1 MEKKSFD
8 VTGMS
13 CSACSAK
20 VEKTVSNLVGVEK
33 VSVNLLKNS
42 MNVEFDPN
50 RVGVEQIV
58 EAVSKIGYGAT
69 SKEKSRSDRKVTQEP
84 EIQAMKVRLLI
95 SILFSIPLM
104 WVAMSPMFGIEN
116 PLLIPSLSLPIYQA
130 VAQILLTLPVV
141 VVNFHFFYTGFKALL
156 NRAPTMDSLV
166 ALSTSACIG
175 FGFWIFFQVLHYTE
189 INDFLQARHLVHQLY
204 FDSASMILTL
214 ITLGKFLEARAKSR
228 TTEAISKLLDLIPK
242 TVCVERNHQ
251 EMMLSIDDL
260 VVGDVI
266 CLKTGDRIPADG
278 IVIEGQSSVDESS
291 FSGESI
297 PVVKR
302 IGDSV
307 TTSTL
312 IASGF
317 IKMKA
322 EKVGSDTSFAQIIAM
337 VDEATSS
344 KAPIARLADTVSG
357 IFVPAVIL
365 ISVVSALTWLL
376 LGYDYKF
383 ALAIGIS
390 VLVISCPCAL
400 GLATPTAIM
409 VGTGKGAEKGI
420 LFKSSEAIEKT
431 GKVSVVI
438 LDKTGTITL
447 GQPQVTE
454 YYILNDTYRTQIW
467 DFAYS
472 LEKLSEHPLARAI
485 VQMAKKK
492 GANECH
498 TQQFLQQE
506 GSVRAMV
513 EGKEVEIGS
522 IHLLK
527 ESQSDLV
534 NQITAEAKTPLVMK
548 VDGVV
553 TAIFAISDP
562 IKEDSQFAIKTLK
575 DMGLKVLMVTGDNKR
590 TALAIANTVGISEV
604 LSEMTP
610 IRKERVIRNFQEK
623 GLRVMMVG
631 DGINDAPSLARADVG
646 CAIGCGTDVAIESA
660 DIVLTHSRL
669 TDVVNALHLSH
680 ATMKNIK
687 QNLFWAFF
695 YNIVGIPIA
704 SGLFYTTTGWLLNP
718 MIAALAMS
726 LSSFCVV
733 TNALR
738 LRHWHPLK
746 DAELNIMNQQ
756 CDFEPRSQK
765 MMKEENQSFVVT
777 VTNMNCMHCATAIK
791 KAVEAI
797 EGILHIEI
805 HLDEKKVFI
814 EALPKVCLE
823 TIKVAIE
830 EKGYQ
835 IRSIE
840 KTSSEASTTL
850 NVYGMMCP
858 HCVASVEKA
867 LKGIKGV
874 DRVEVSLEEKTAK
887 VWTTEVSREVLEKTV
902 RDLGYEVK

>member
-8 VTGMS
+8 ITGMS

-42 MNVEFDPN
+42 MSVEFDPN
-50 RVGVEQIV
+50 RIGVEQIV
-58 EAVSKIGYGAT
+58 EAVSKIGYVAT

-84 EIQAMKVRLLI
+84 EIQAMKIRLFI

-104 WVAMSPMFGIEN
+104 WVAMSPMFGVEN
-116 PLLIPSLSLPIYQA
+116 PLFLSSLSAPIYQA
-130 VAQILLTLPVV
+130 VVQIFLTLPVV
-141 VVNFHFFYTGFKALL
+141 VVNFHFFDTGFKALI

-228 TTEAISKLLDLIPK
+228 TTEAISRLLDLIPK
-242 TVCVERNHQ
+242 AVCVERNHQ
-251 EMMLSIDDL
+251 EMMLSIDEL

-266 CLKTGDRIPADG
+266 CLRTGDRIPADG

-297 PVVKR
+297 PVAKK
-302 IGDSV
+302 IGSLV

-317 IKMKA
+317 IKMRA
-322 EKVGSDTSFAQIIAM
+322 EKVGSDTAFAQIIAM

-357 IFVPAVIL
+357 IFVPTVIL
-365 ISVVSALTWLL
+365 ISFASALTWLL

-383 ALAIGIS
+383 ALVIGIS

-420 LFKSSEAIEKT
+420 LFKSAESIEKT

-454 YYILNDTYRTQIW
+454 YYVLNDRYQERIW

-492 GANECH
+492 GAKECH
-498 TQQFLQQE
+498 TQHFLQQE
-506 GSVRAMV
+506 GSVQAVV

-527 ESQSDLV
+527 ESQTDLI
-534 NQITAEAKTPLVMK
+534 NQITTEAKTPLIMK

-562 IKEDSQFAIKTLK
+562 IKEDSPSAIKTLK
-575 DMGLKVLMVTGDNKR
+575 DMGLKVLMVTGDNRR
-590 TALAIANTVGISEV
+590 TAHAIADMVGIDDV
-604 LSEMTP
+604 FSEMTP
-610 IRKERVIRNFQEK
+610 IGKEGVIRNFQEK

-704 SGLFYTTTGWLLNP
+704 SGVFYTTTGWLLNP
-718 MIAALAMS
+718 MIGAVAMS

-738 LRHWHPLK
+738 LRHWKPVK
-746 DAELNIMNQQ
+746 EAETNVMNKP
-756 CDFEPRSQK
+756 CELEPKSQK
-765 MMKEENQSFVVT
+765 MIKEETQSVVVT
-777 VTNMNCMHCATAIK
+777 VANMNCMHCANTIRK
-791 KAVEAI
+791 TMEAI
-797 EGILHIEI
+797 AGIQQIEI
-805 HLDEKKVFI
+805 HLDEKKVLI
-814 EALPKVCLE
+814 EALPEVSLE
-823 TIKVAIE
+823 TVKVAIE

-835 IRSIE
+835 IDSIE
-840 KTSSEASTTL
+840 KTTSEKIVSL
-850 NVYGMMCP
+850 HVDGMMCP

-867 LKGIKGV
+867 LKGIVGV